1 MGDFNFEES
10 LSNNDKH
17 SRDTQRTRMLD
28 AYARVCAKL
37 GDPAVGGLEEAY
49 TILTRSHTQSDLH
62 RRHHVFTCVPGN
74 R

>member
-1 MGDFNFEES
+1 
-10 LSNNDKH
+10 
-17 SRDTQRTRMLD
+17 MLD